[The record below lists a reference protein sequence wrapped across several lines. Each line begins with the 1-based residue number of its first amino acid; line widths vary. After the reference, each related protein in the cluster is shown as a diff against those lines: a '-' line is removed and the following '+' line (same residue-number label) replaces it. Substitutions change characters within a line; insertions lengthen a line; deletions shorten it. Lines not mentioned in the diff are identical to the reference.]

1 MSSTRLPL
9 ALWNRVSKAT
19 LANPVGFLFLFRW
32 ITIALA
38 AVLIFARVSPDA
50 NLRYEPGLLFY
61 AFAHLAAG
69 TLFALRIY
77 PTLESSTSNGVV
89 ARVSPELAAVS
100 AADIIGSLAVV
111 YYSGG
116 WGSPF
121 WHFAVTSIMVPAFL
135 LGQAKSMATVTAFS
149 AGYVLVVWTSGNG
162 LDGATVV
169 GQGSFFFGNITTAYL
184 IAIVVAYIGVLFRS
198 LQEQR
203 LRTRAALDETETL
216 FRIAEVVVG
225 SGNDTAT
232 LTSSVAQAA
241 RRMEKFLN
249 LAIMLPDSQSRLAV
263 VSSSV
268 KLEQIPTQLAE
279 SAFASGNTE
288 WSRSKG
294 GMNVAVPLV
303 AGGESLGVLLAE
315 TRDDLSNGSPST
327 QLVETI
333 AGQVAIGLHNAA
345 LADQATVLAAQEERA
360 RIAREIH
367 DGIAQSI
374 FILGLQLETSA
385 ELAEQRREDLPDRL
399 RQLVELS
406 KQTLLEVRHYI
417 FDLKPYLAG
426 QKGVSEMLTNQVN
439 EFSRVSGMEATLETL
454 GDVRPLSVA
463 DATALY
469 RVTQE
474 SLANVLKHA
483 AASRVDVTLSYEPG
497 QIRLE
502 VVDDG
507 QGFDP
512 KSVVRGYGLENM
524 NNRAEELDGS
534 VTIESV
540 PGDGT
545 RVTVTLPV

>member
-1 MSSTRLPL
+1 MSSARMPL
-9 ALWNRVSKAT
+9 AMWTRVSRAT

-32 ITIALA
+32 ITLALA
-38 AVLIFARVSPDA
+38 AVLVFGEASPDA
-50 NLRYEPGLLFY
+50 NLGYEPGLLLY
-61 AFAHLAAG
+61 AIAHLAAG
-69 TLFALRIY
+69 TLFALRIF
-77 PTLESSTSNGVV
+77 PKIESSSRNAVA

-111 YYSGG
+111 YFSGG

-135 LGQAKSMATVTAFS
+135 LGQGKSMATVTAFS
-149 AGYVLVVWTSGNG
+149 AGSVLVVGTSGG
-162 LDGATVV
+162 GFDGATAV
-169 GQGSFFFGNITTAYL
+169 GQRSFFLGNITTAYL
-184 IAIVVAYIGVLFRS
+184 IAIVVAYIGALFRS

-216 FRIAEVVVG
+216 FRIAEAVVS
-225 SGNDTAT
+225 SGNDTMT
-232 LTSSVAQAA
+232 LTSSIAQAT
-241 RRMEKFLN
+241 RHLDNILN
-249 LAIMLPDSQSRLAV
+249 LAILMPDNESRLAV
-263 VSSSV
+263 ASSSV
-268 KLEQIPTQLAE
+268 ELEQIPVQLAE
-279 SAFASGNTE
+279 SAADSGDTE
-288 WSRSKG
+288 RSRSKR
-294 GMNVAVPLV
+294 GMNVAVPLL
-303 AGGESLGVLLAE
+303 AGGESLGVMLAE
-315 TRDDLSNGSPST
+315 IRDEPSNGTPSS

-345 LADQATVLAAQEERA
+345 LAVKATDLAAQEERA

-385 ELAEQRREDLPDRL
+385 ELADQKREDLPDRL
-399 RQLVELS
+399 RQLVALS
-406 KQTLLEVRHYI
+406 KETLLEVRHYI

-439 EFSRVSGMEATLETL
+439 EFSRVSGMEATVETV
-454 GDVRPLSVA
+454 GDERPLSVA
-463 DATALY
+463 GATALY
-469 RVTQE
+469 RLTQE

-483 AASRVDVTLSYEPG
+483 AGSRVNVTLNYEPG
-497 QIRLE
+497 QIHLT

-507 QGFDP
+507 LGFDP
-512 KSVVRGYGLENM
+512 NSVARGYGLENM
-524 NNRAEELDGS
+524 NKRSEELDGS

-545 RVTVTLPV
+545 SVMVTLPV

>member
-1 MSSTRLPL
+1 MPL
-9 ALWNRVSKAT
+9 AIWGRVSRAT

-38 AVLIFARVSPDA
+38 AVLVFGEASPDA
-50 NLRYEPGLLFY
+50 NLRYEPGLLLY
-61 AFAHLAAG
+61 AIAHLAAG
-69 TLFALRIY
+69 TLFSLRIY
-77 PTLESSTSNGVV
+77 PTLDSSSSDGVV

-100 AADIIGSLAVV
+100 AADIIGSLAVI
-111 YYSGG
+111 YFSGG

-135 LGQAKSMATVTAFS
+135 LGQGKSMATVTVFS
-149 AGYVLVVWTSGNG
+149 LGYVLVVGLSGDG
-162 LDGATVV
+162 FDGATAV
-169 GQGSFFFGNITTAYL
+169 GQRSFFFGNITTAYL
-184 IAIVVAYIGVLFRS
+184 IAIVVAYIGSLFRS

-216 FRIAEVVVG
+216 FRITEAVVS
-225 SGNDTAT
+225 SGNDTVT

-241 RRMEKFLN
+241 RHLGNFLY
-249 LAIMLPDSQSRLAV
+249 LAVTMPDSASRLSV

-268 KLEQIPTQLAE
+268 ELEQIPIHLAE
-279 SAFASGNTE
+279 AAFASGKTE
-288 WSRSKG
+288 RSSSKRG
-294 GMNVAVPLV
+294 THIAVPLA
-303 AGGESLGVLLAE
+303 AGGETLGVLLAA
-315 TRDDLSNGSPST
+315 TRDESTDGTPPS

-345 LADQATVLAAQEERA
+345 LAVQATDLAAQEERA

-385 ELAEQRREDLPDRL
+385 DLADQGREDLPDRL
-399 RQLVELS
+399 RQLVALS
-406 KQTLLEVRHYI
+406 KETLLEVRHYI

-426 QKGVSEMLTNQVN
+426 QKGVSEMLTNQVS
-439 EFSRVSGMEATLETL
+439 EFSRVSGLEATLETV
-454 GDVRPLSVA
+454 GDERPLSVA
-463 DATALY
+463 GATALY
-469 RVTQE
+469 RLTQE

-483 AASRVDVTLSYEPG
+483 AASRVEVTLTYEEG
-497 QIRLE
+497 EIHLR

-507 QGFDP
+507 QGFDQN
-512 KSVVRGYGLENM
+512 SVVRGYGLENM
-524 NNRAEELDGS
+524 SRRTEELDGS
-534 VTIESV
+534 VSIESV

-545 RVTVTLPV
+545 SVTVTLPV